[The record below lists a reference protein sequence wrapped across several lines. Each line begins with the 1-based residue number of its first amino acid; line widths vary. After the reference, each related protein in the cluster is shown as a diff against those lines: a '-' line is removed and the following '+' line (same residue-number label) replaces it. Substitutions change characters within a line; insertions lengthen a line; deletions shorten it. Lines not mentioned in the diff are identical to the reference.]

1 LIRQDSRVRDFAML
15 DWANLRG
22 ECRNNRNRFAVERD
36 KLDFVSRAAAMNQDN
51 GANITARQAVIRQIF
66 G

>member
-1 LIRQDSRVRDFAML
+1 LIRQNSRVRDLTML

-22 ECRNNRNRFAVERD
+22 ECRNNRNRFAIERD
-36 KLDFVSRAAAMNQDN
+36 KLDFVSRAATMNQDN
-51 GANITARQAVIRQIF
+51 GANIAARQAVLRQIF